1 MTPIAPHISTF
12 LRERLPHQRGASPHT
27 CDSYAYSFQL
37 LFEFASQR
45 LGLRPSA
52 LTLEQIDAQLVMD
65 FLHDSVHPSLAQR
78 LRLLLRSRR
87 YRFTTRDVHNDPS
100 ASAVL
105 FGRLGRVAVPAVQV
119 GERLLVGYD
128 PVQLARFLPPV
139 EGEQPPVSFGAAV
152 RSVTPELARER
163 GLPAPW
169 GVEVGPVRPDTPAAA
184 AGIRTGDVITGV
196 GAYTLAGGADQF
208 RTAGPL

>member
-1 MTPIAPHISTF
+1 VAAAPITVYVRAGDP
-12 LRERLPHQRGASPHT
+12 
-27 CDSYAYSFQL
+27 DSEAVVAF
-37 LFEFASQR
+37 
-45 LGLRPSA
+45 
-52 LTLEQIDAQLVMD
+52 
-65 FLHDSVHPSLAQR
+65 
-78 LRLLLRSRR
+78 LRSRGHR
-87 YRFTTRDVHNDPS
+87 VTTRDVHNDPG

-128 PVQLARFLPPV
+128 PVQLARFLPAV
-139 EGEQPPVSFGAAV
+139 AGDEPPVSFGAAV
-152 RSVTPELARER
+152 RSLTPELARER

-208 RTAGPL
+208 RTAVAARRPGDTMTLTVRRDGDDLVLPVTFPRSGDGDGAPAG

>member
-1 MTPIAPHISTF
+1 MVAH
-12 LRERLPHQRGASPHT
+12 
-27 CDSYAYSFQL
+27 
-37 LFEFASQR
+37 
-45 LGLRPSA
+45 LRP
-52 LTLEQIDAQLVMD
+52 
-65 FLHDSVHPSLAQR
+65 
-78 LRLLLRSRR
+78 RR

-208 RTAGPL
+208 RTAVAARRPGDTMTLTIRRDGDDVVLPVTFPRAGDGDGAPAG

>member
-1 MTPIAPHISTF
+1 MAAAPITVYVRAGDP
-12 LRERLPHQRGASPHT
+12 
-27 CDSYAYSFQL
+27 DSEAVV
-37 LFEFASQR
+37 A
-45 LGLRPSA
+45 
-52 LTLEQIDAQLVMD
+52 
-65 FLHDSVHPSLAQR
+65 H
-78 LRLLLRSRR
+78 LRSRGYR
-87 YRFTTRDVHNDPS
+87 YTTRDVHSDPS

-105 FGRLGRVAVPAVQV
+105 FGRLGRVVVPVVQV
-119 GERLLVGYD
+119 GDRLLAGYD

-184 AGIRTGDVITGV
+184 AGIRTGDVITAV

-208 RTAGPL
+208 RTAVAARRPGDTMTLTVRRDGDDVVLPVTFPRSGDGDGAPAG